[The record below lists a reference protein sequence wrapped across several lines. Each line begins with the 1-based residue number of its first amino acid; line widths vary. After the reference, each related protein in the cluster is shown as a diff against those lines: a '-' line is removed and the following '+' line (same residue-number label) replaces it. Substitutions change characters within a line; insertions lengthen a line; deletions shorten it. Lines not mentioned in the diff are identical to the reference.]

1 VVIRRPVPP
10 LRLPVTD
17 ADRVERAAGV
27 AEIARRVA
35 DGSYQVR
42 SEAVAEAVLAFHRRE
57 R

>member
-27 AEIARRVA
+27 AEI
-35 DGSYQVR
+35 

>member
-1 VVIRRPVPP
+1 MIRRPVPP

-17 ADRVERAAGV
+17 ADRAERAAGV

-35 DGSYQVR
+35 DGNYRVR
-42 SEAVAEAVLAFHRRE
+42 SEAVAEAVLAFYRWE